1 MGCRPP
7 NVRRRP
13 QTCTAGPLRGL
24 ASAENVKARTHTVDI
39 LFASRAMQ
47 KGAGVGILRW
57 VERMTIPNRVRFG
70 YAVVLVLIIAMLV
83 VGLLELRALD
93 RGFRT
98 HSDKMRVQLAAA
110 NQVELK
116 AIDIVA
122 DSTGLDVASL
132 VTLVN
137 DQKESGRE
145 TGYLGEAVTELTPVL
160 DSLATME
167 AAGSEG
173 AAAIESMRSL
183 ITEHEQAAKSVYS
196 VASSNIQQA
205 LVDVQEQVFPVAQRL
220 QETASAYRESVN
232 AREVAGANDLSRK
245 ATSMWIILLA
255 LGACVVGL
263 CIFAALRVASSIKKR
278 LQEASLS
285 ISGSATELR
294 AVASQV
300 AAGAAQTA
308 ASTNETTATVEE
320 VKQTVQMANEKAS
333 QVADSS
339 QNVTHVA
346 ETGRATV
353 EETMAAFERI
363 QNQMAVVGET
373 VNRLSDQT
381 QAVSDIIGTV
391 NDIAEQSNLLSV
403 NASIEAAKAGDQGKG
418 FTVVAQEV
426 KNLAEQSKQAVSQVR
441 DILGEIRK
449 AGSMAVQAAEQ
460 GREAIEA
467 GRRQSLESGEAVQ
480 TLADTATEAAQSAVQ
495 ISASSRQQLAG
506 MEQISQAIESINQA
520 GAQAAAGT
528 RQVEEEVQ
536 RLQELALGLKRLV
549 DARATA

>member
-1 MGCRPP
+1 MG
-7 NVRRRP
+7 
-13 QTCTAGPLRGL
+13 L
-24 ASAENVKARTHTVDI
+24 
-39 LFASRAMQ
+39 
-47 KGAGVGILRW
+47 LRW

-70 YAVVLVLIIAMLV
+70 YAVVLVLIIAMLI
-83 VGLLELRALD
+83 VGVLELRALD
-93 RGFRT
+93 SGFRT

-116 AIDIVA
+116 AIDMVA
-122 DSTGLDVASL
+122 DCTSLNVASM
-132 VTLVN
+132 VTLVS
-137 DQKESGRE
+137 DQQKGGQQV
-145 TGYLGEAVTELTPVL
+145 GYLGEAVAELTPVL
-160 DSLATME
+160 DSLTALEAT
-167 AAGSEG
+167 GSEG

-183 ITEHEQAAKSVYS
+183 IAEHERAAKSAYS
-196 VASSNIQQA
+196 VALSNIQQA
-205 LVDVQEQVFPVAQRL
+205 LADVQEQVLPVAERL
-220 QETASAYRESVN
+220 QAEAGAYKESVN
-232 AREVAGANDLSRK
+232 AREVAGANDLSQK
-245 ATSMWIILLA
+245 ATTMWIIMLA

-278 LQEASLS
+278 LREASTS
-285 ISGSATELR
+285 ISGSATQLR

-300 AAGAAQTA
+300 AASAAQTA

-320 VKQTVQMANEKAS
+320 VKQTAQMANEKAS

-339 QNVTHVA
+339 QNVAHVA

-363 QNQMAVVGET
+363 QNQMVVVGET

-441 DILGEIRK
+441 DILGEIQK
-449 AGSMAVQAAEQ
+449 AGTMAVQASDQ

-480 TLADTATEAAQSAVQ
+480 TLADAATEAARSAVQ

-520 GAQAAAGT
+520 GVQSAAGT

-549 DARATA
+549 DARATT